1 MRGAWRTY
9 CAILERRP
17 LPTKMV
23 TSGTIFFLSAN
34 IHHYIDEPP
43 EGTALRRVV
52 GTAAMGTFMHAPV
65 GHWWFGFIERMFP
78 GMHPVR
84 VVAKVFLD
92 QTIGMVRACAPPLR
106 DLFPEIFVRHILL
119 FILAWCN
126 LNVHTFVYTTPLP
139 DVPQY

>member
-1 MRGAWRTY
+1 MRGAWRAY

-52 GTAAMGTFMHAPV
+52 GTAAIGSFMAAPV
-65 GHWWFGFIERMFP
+65 AHLWFGFIERMFP

-84 VVAKVFLD
+84 VVAKVVLD
-92 QTIGMVRACAPPLR
+92 QTIGMVRACARPYP
-106 DLFPEIFVRHILL
+106 
-119 FILAWCN
+119 
-126 LNVHTFVYTTPLP
+126 TFSLKFLCDT
-139 DVPQY
+139 